1 MILFG
6 QFRPQ
11 TNKQTNRFA
20 LRMHDLFEL
29 TGREPNLSSD
39 VDQSTDGEKH
49 WKVFVRCETQSVDS
63 RTCLDGPR
71 WFVSFWFWETR
82 VF

>member
-1 MILFG
+1 MFAVQLQRWVVKQKKKKCVLCVEFVCLRTEEVILFG

-29 TGREPNLSSD
+29 RGREPNLSSD
-39 VDQSTDGEKH
+39 VDQSTD
-49 WKVFVRCETQSVDS
+49 CSN
-63 RTCLDGPR
+63 
-71 WFVSFWFWETR
+71 
-82 VF
+82 